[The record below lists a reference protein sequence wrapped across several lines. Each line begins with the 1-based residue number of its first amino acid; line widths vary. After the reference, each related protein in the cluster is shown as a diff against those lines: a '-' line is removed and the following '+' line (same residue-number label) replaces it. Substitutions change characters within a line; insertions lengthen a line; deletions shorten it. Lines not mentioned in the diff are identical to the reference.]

1 VSQTKE
7 LVDEM
12 WRLTRLIDDGI
23 EHLREASTTYAVAEH
38 EYRQARAYAWMRT
51 HGTISDR
58 EAQVE
63 LRCGEL
69 RHERDLAENLKM
81 AGMEA
86 VRSRRAQLSAL
97 QSLMGAVR
105 AEAEFVRTGPN
116 SRP

>member
-1 VSQTKE
+1 
-7 LVDEM
+7 M
-12 WRLTRLIDDGI
+12 WRLTHLIDDAI
-23 EHLREASTTYAVAEH
+23 DHVREASTAYAVAEH

-63 LRCGEL
+63 IKCGDL

-81 AGMEA
+81 AGMET

-116 SRP
+116 NRP